1 MFAKFAMCAAAAA
14 LVSGCAGLSR
24 ARNEAA
30 QPLAIRGDLVD
41 LTDVKIFINGDKV
54 IDDQV
59 SLLSGAGDFHGTY
72 AGKAVTARCSTAPA
86 RAEGTRCVVS
96 VDDASTVMLV
106 F

>member
-1 MFAKFAMCAAAAA
+1 MFAKFALCAAAAA
-14 LVSGCAGLSR
+14 LVSGCAGLSH
-24 ARNEAA
+24 AGKDAA
-30 QPLAIRGDLVD
+30 QPLAIRGDLVN

-59 SLLSGAGDFHGTY
+59 SLLSGDGNFHGTY

-86 RAEGTRCVVS
+86 RAEGTRCAVS
-96 VDDASTVMLV
+96 VDDASMVILA